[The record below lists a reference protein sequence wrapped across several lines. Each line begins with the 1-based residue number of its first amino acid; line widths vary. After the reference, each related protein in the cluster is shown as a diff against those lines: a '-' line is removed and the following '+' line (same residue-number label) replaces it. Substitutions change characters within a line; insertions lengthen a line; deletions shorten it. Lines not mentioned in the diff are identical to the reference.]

1 MPAATTD
8 GPTTDPTGGP
18 PTDPIGEPTT
28 DPTDGPTTDRP
39 VDDPITG
46 VYTDTYPAQVG
57 SQAIDLPLIALNDSL
72 AISLLITVDV
82 PLSFI
87 EQAGVELAEQLAP
100 FEPDVVAAAATL
112 GIPVGWATA
121 RALGHDEM
129 VVLHK
134 TPKTHLADGLVEP
147 LSSITTEA
155 EQAFRLD
162 RKMLHRIED
171 RNVVLID
178 DVFSTGGTA
187 AAGVRL
193 LQRGGGRVVALGAL
207 LTEGDLWKA
216 KLPDHVDSTVALGT
230 VPVFEPVDGGGWT
243 PTAAPDGA

>member
-1 MPAATTD
+1 MTTD
-8 GPTTDPTGGP
+8 SLDPTA
-18 PTDPIGEPTT
+18 EPQ
-28 DPTDGPTTDRP
+28 P
-39 VDDPITG
+39 DDPRP

-57 SQAIDLPLIALNDSL
+57 SQAIDLPLLPLNDNL

-87 EQAGVELAEQLAP
+87 ELAGEELAEMLRP

-121 RALGHDEM
+121 KALGHDEM

-147 LSSITTEA
+147 LSSITTEGD
-155 EQAFRLD
+155 QAFRLD
-162 RKMLHRIED
+162 RKMLHRID
-171 RNVVLID
+171 GRKVVLID

-193 LQRGGGRVVALGAL
+193 LQRGGGDVVALAAL

-216 KLPDHVDSTVALGT
+216 KLPDHIDSTVALGT
-230 VPVFEPVDGGGWT
+230 VPVFEPLDGGWT
-243 PTAAPDGA
+243 PAP